1 MSLRRIPLV
10 LTATMVAL
18 LLVTSWPRTD
28 ALPGPASPSPVYAV
42 RGAKVHTLAGPPMEN
57 ATVVIRDGKI
67 AAVVTVDAKA
77 AAAGLKVA
85 VPSYAEEI
93 DAKGLEVY
101 PGIFDSTTTLGL
113 QEIEAVSATVDT
125 TDVGPY
131 NPQLVAMMAV
141 HPASELI
148 PVARANGI
156 THALTAPLGE
166 GRGFGGGGGAVIAGQ
181 ASAIHLAGWTV
192 EEMLIRRSV
201 AMVVNWPTL
210 QTRTFDLATF
220 SLRERPFTEVKAE
233 YDKRILE
240 LTDLLERAR
249 HYAQAMEKG
258 SRANYDRDL
267 KLEALIP
274 VVQGKLPVLVVA
286 DQKRAIRDAVEFC
299 EKQKLRMILGG
310 GSESYKVKDLL
321 ASKHVPV
328 ILGPTQS
335 LPEDE
340 DAPYDQSYATPGQLH
355 AAGVKIAFASFDNA
369 SFARRLPYQAAN
381 AVAYGLPYDE
391 ALKAVTLYPA
401 QILGL
406 ADQLGTIEA
415 GKIADLIVTNGD
427 PLDIPTQ
434 IRYLFINGQLT
445 STDNKQ
451 LRLYE
456 QYRKRPRQ

>member
-1 MSLRRIPLV
+1 MTHRRILLA
-10 LTATMVAL
+10 LTATLTAVP
-18 LLVTSWPRTD
+18 LVTSWLGTN
-28 ALPGPASPSPVYAV
+28 AMPGPAAAPHLYAV
-42 RGAKVHTLAGPPMEN
+42 RGAKVYTLAGPPLEN

-67 AAVVTVDAKA
+67 AAVGQGLEVPGDAE
-77 AAAGLKVA
+77 V
-85 VPSYAEEI
+85 I

-101 PGIFDSTTTLGL
+101 PGIFDSATTLGL
-113 QEIEAVSATVDT
+113 QEIQAVPATVDT
-125 TDVGPY
+125 SDVGTY
-131 NPQLVAMMAV
+131 NPQLVAMTAV

-148 PVARANGI
+148 PVARASGI
-156 THALTAPLGE
+156 THALAAPLG
-166 GRGFGGGGGAVIAGQ
+166 GSRGGGGSVITGQ
-181 ASAIHLAGWTV
+181 ASAINLAGWTV

-201 AMVVNWPTL
+201 AMVVAWPTL
-210 QTRTFDLATF
+210 QSRSFDFSTF
-220 SLRERPFTEVKAE
+220 SVRERPFTEVKQE
-233 YDKRILE
+233 YDKRIFD

-258 SRANYDRDL
+258 SSANFDRDL
-267 KLEALIP
+267 KLEALGP

-299 EKQKLRMILGG
+299 DKQKLKMILGS
-310 GSESYKVKDLL
+310 GSESYKVKELL

-340 DAPYDQSYATPGQLH
+340 DAPYDQSWATPGQLR
-355 AAGVKIAFASFDNA
+355 AAGIKIAFATFADSSF
-369 SFARRLPYQAAN
+369 SRRLPYQAAN
-381 AVAYGLPYDE
+381 AVAYGLPYEE

-415 GKIADLIVTNGD
+415 GKIADLIVTDGD
-427 PLDIPTQ
+427 PLAIPTQ
-434 IRYLFINGQLT
+434 VRYLFINGQLT

-456 QYRKRPRQ
+456 QYRKRP

>member
-1 MSLRRIPLV
+1 MSLRRIL
-10 LTATMVAL
+10 LAFTATMVTV
-18 LLVTSWPRTD
+18 LLVTSALRTN
-28 ALPGPASPSPVYAV
+28 AMPGPAAPTHVYAL
-42 RGAKVHTLAGPPMEN
+42 RGAKVYTLAGPPVEN
-57 ATVVIRDGKI
+57 ATVVVRDGRI
-67 AAVVTVDAKA
+67 AAVGQNVD
-77 AAAGLKVA
+77 
-85 VPSYAEEI
+85 VPGDAEVI

-101 PGIFDSTTTLGL
+101 PGIFDSVTTLGL
-113 QEIEAVSATVDT
+113 QEIEGVPATVDT
-125 TDVGPY
+125 PDVGNY
-131 NPQLVAMMAV
+131 NPQLVAMTAV

-156 THALTAPLGE
+156 THAVATPL
-166 GRGFGGGGGAVIAGQ
+166 GGGGGFRGGGGTVIAGQ
-181 ASAIHLAGWTV
+181 ASAINLAGWTV

-210 QTRTFDLATF
+210 QTRSFDITTF
-220 SLRERPFTEVKAE
+220 SVRERPFTEVKQE
-233 YDKRILE
+233 YDRRIFE
-240 LTDLLERAR
+240 LTDMLDRAR
-249 HYAQAMEKG
+249 HYAQAMQKG
-258 SRANYDRDL
+258 SSQNYDRDL
-267 KLEALIP
+267 RLEALVP

-286 DQKRAIRDAVEFC
+286 NQKHAIRDAVEFC
-299 EKQKLRMILGG
+299 AKQKLRMVLGG

-335 LPEDE
+335 LPLDE

-355 AAGVKIAFASFDNA
+355 AAGIKIAFASFDDA

-381 AVAYGLPYDE
+381 AVAYGLPYEE
-391 ALKAVTLYPA
+391 ALKAITLYPA

-406 ADQLGTIEA
+406 ADQLGTIEP
-415 GKIADLIVTNGD
+415 GKIADLIVTDGD

-451 LRLYE
+451 SRLYE